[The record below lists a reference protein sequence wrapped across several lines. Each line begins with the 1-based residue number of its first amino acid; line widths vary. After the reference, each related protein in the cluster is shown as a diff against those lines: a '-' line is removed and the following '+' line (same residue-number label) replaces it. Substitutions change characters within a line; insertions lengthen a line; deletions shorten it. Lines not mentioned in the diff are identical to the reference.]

1 MDIASK
7 ASDDKAIDWL
17 DLEFW
22 PESDFKVERMQDNQA
37 YGWLPQQLD
46 DGERHQSHA
55 QHHLASA
62 VSQDLRPTHT
72 GFAQY
77 SQQRGDSTAG
87 ITGVRACLCMQ

>member
-1 MDIASK
+1 MDIVSK
-7 ASDDKAIDWL
+7 GSEDKSIDWL

-46 DGERHQSHA
+46 DGERQQSHA

-62 VSQDLRPTHT
+62 VSQDLGPTHT

-77 SQQRGDSTAG
+77 SQQRGDATAG
-87 ITGVRACLCMQ
+87 ISGVRACFCM